1 MIESKQA
8 AVARHPRWDGGRI
21 LFEVADGGRSVA
33 CTISVNALQD
43 LSGQRRLK
51 PAADLLACFD
61 EVRARIGAIALAK
74 LRSRTAGATGLL
86 YVWSDDIEDPPPAS
100 APAAAL
106 RVDASR
112 EPEPD
117 RVRAAP
123 RLSTTTTNDRRSPPS
138 HRLRSAGTDARARG
152 GPR

>member
-1 MIESKQA
+1 M
-8 AVARHPRWDGGRI
+8 AVERRGGRAPDATRQGGQQTMTDPKPTPIASNPRWDGRRI
-21 LFEVADGGRSVA
+21 LFEVADGGHSA
-33 CTISVNALQD
+33 PCTISVNALQD
-43 LSGQRRLK
+43 LSGQRRFK
-51 PAADLLACFD
+51 PADLLACFD
-61 EVRARIGAIALAK
+61 KARARIGAIALAK

-117 RVRAAP
+117 RVRAA
-123 RLSTTTTNDRRSPPS
+123 
-138 HRLRSAGTDARARG
+138 
-152 GPR
+152 